1 MLKCLNI
8 DSLVV
13 KNNIRKISKS
23 DESFKQLCS
32 SIKLEGLLTAL
43 TVKEIGDN
51 KYEIL
56 AGHRRYEALKAIGEQ
71 LVECNII
78 DNVEDE
84 KDVIRVQLA
93 ENVHRENMTPFEY
106 VSIFN
111 KLKENYGMDNNRI
124 ALFLNKSISWVN
136 DQYFASKYLKDKYGS
151 IDDIPDDVKHKAAS
165 TIKAYSLKGTKEET
179 LKKISDDCDV
189 ERKRHCYKISCKT
202 NDFENKL
209 LEFLKENDI
218 EF

>member
-56 AGHRRYEALKAIGEQ
+56 AGHRRYEALKTLGEQ

-93 ENVHRENMTPFEY
+93 ENIHRENMTPFEY

-111 KLKENYGMDNNRI
+111 KLKENYGMDNTRI
-124 ALFLNKSISWVN
+124 ALFLNKSIAWVN
-136 DQYFASKYLKDKYGS
+136 DQYFASKYLKDKYGD
-151 IDDIPDDVKHKAAS
+151 IDDIPSDIKHKAAS
-165 TIKAYSLKGTKEET
+165 TIRAYSLKGTNEEKI
-179 LKKISDDCDV
+179 KKISDDCDV
-189 ERKRHCYKISCKT
+189 ERKRHCYRISCKT
-202 NDFENKL
+202 NEFENKL
-209 LEFLKENDI
+209 LEFLKENNID
-218 EF
+218 F